1 MGARSGGGGA
11 GGMGSGAASARELT
25 AAQNK
30 LLDAIQSGKFY
41 GKGMDYQEQLDM
53 LDAADKGG
61 SKLKESR
68 GIYSDAEWDALK
80 AYEGGHFEKINDA
93 ARGAKKATDWDK
105 KTIKDLDKAIAR
117 RKLTKDII
125 VWRGSTAKESASGR
139 FVSTTLKASVAE
151 KFNGSTKNLHAF
163 KIPKGTHYLYTE
175 GKGEAEVILPRGF
188 NLSKYKIK

>member
-1 MGARSGGGGA
+1 MGGRAGGGA
-11 GGMGSGAASARELT
+11 SGGMGSGAAARELT
-25 AAQNK
+25 AAQNQ

-41 GKGMDYQEQLDM
+41 GPMDYQKQLDM
-53 LDAADKGG
+53 LDAADKGA
-61 SKLKESR
+61 SKLNESR
-68 GIYSDAEWDALK
+68 NIYSDAEWDALK

-93 ARGAKKATDWDK
+93 ARGAKKATEWDK
-105 KTIKDLDKAIAR
+105 QTIKSLDKAIGR

-125 VWRGSTAKESASGR
+125 VWRGSTAKESSSGR
-139 FVSTTLKASVAE
+139 FVSTTLKASVSE
-151 KFNGSTKNLHAF
+151 KFNGGTKHLHAF

>member
-1 MGARSGGGGA
+1 MGGRAGGGA
-11 GGMGSGAASARELT
+11 NGGMGSGSAARELT
-25 AAQNK
+25 TAQNQ

-41 GKGMDYQEQLDM
+41 GPMDYQKQLDM
-53 LDAADKGG
+53 LDAADKGA
-61 SKLKESR
+61 SKLNESR
-68 GIYSDAEWDALK
+68 HIYSDSEWEALK
-80 AYEGGHFEKINDA
+80 AYEGGSFEKINDA
-93 ARGAKKATDWDK
+93 ARGAKKASDWDK
-105 KTIKDLDKAIAR
+105 KTIHDLDKAIGR

-125 VWRGSTAKESASGR
+125 VWRGSTAKESSSGR

-151 KFNGSTKNLHAF
+151 KFNGGTKHLHAF